1 MAMINTGVPTSMRGP
16 LRRKPGTSPYGVSDE
31 PFDLMNPPDPR
42 AGADRQA
49 MLDILDRETGGA
61 GIPNQYA
68 DQMALPTRT
77 GGAQAK
83 TSGAGGG
90 AGIQQYGGGGIW
102 NPQAPKLDPT
112 TGQYRTPSAGTA
124 TQFSEN
130 AAAGDTEPDEDAD
143 DAGVP
148 EAGEGRR
155 GWNGLRLDMGTPKS
169 TAAFEGFNEAR
180 ASAGE
185 DDNSIKDG
193 FYRFMKA
200 SDFDPRGLSK
210 DEAEAWMR
218 SNLDAAADYGL
229 NIVDVAGDKIL
240 VEVAEDPGNPHWV
253 DWIRN
258 SGGGDDQAV
267 VWQDQSAEPG

>member
-1 MAMINTGVPTSMRGP
+1 MA
-16 LRRKPGTSPYGVSDE
+16 
-31 PFDLMNPPDPR
+31 
-42 AGADRQA
+42 A
-49 MLDILDRETGGA
+49 
-61 GIPNQYA
+61 
-68 DQMALPTRT
+68 
-77 GGAQAK
+77 
-83 TSGAGGG
+83 
-90 AGIQQYGGGGIW
+90 
-102 NPQAPKLDPT
+102 
-112 TGQYRTPSAGTA
+112 
-124 TQFSEN
+124 
-130 AAAGDTEPDEDAD
+130 
-143 DAGVP
+143 
-148 EAGEGRR
+148 
-155 GWNGLRLDMGTPKS
+155 PKS

-218 SNLDAAADYGL
+218 DNLEAAADYGL

-267 VWQDQSAEPG
+267 AWQDQSAEPGEDMAAPGGGGAGPMSVDQLGEGDILAQIMAALDQLQQGRNPYMQAAMENEMSAGV